1 MKTTLTL
8 DITEKVSVPTTTT
21 TTVNETVSAVDNT
34 APVVQTAED
43 QISERGGTNPEFAGI
58 DPGVVD
64 QESGEEQ
71 EVQMAAESQEVVI
84 SATIEAIITEEAP
97 VTSNVMVE

>member
-43 QISERGGTNPEFAGI
+43 
-58 DPGVVD
+58 
-64 QESGEEQ
+64 
-71 EVQMAAESQEVVI
+71 
-84 SATIEAIITEEAP
+84 
-97 VTSNVMVE
+97 